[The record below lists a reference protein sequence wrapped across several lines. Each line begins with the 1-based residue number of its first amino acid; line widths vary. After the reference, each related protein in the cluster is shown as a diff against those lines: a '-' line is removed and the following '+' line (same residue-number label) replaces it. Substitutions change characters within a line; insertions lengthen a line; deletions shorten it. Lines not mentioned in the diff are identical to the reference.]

1 MILRLT
7 AKLGSKIGARPEQCL
22 SLSMNPFLDWV
33 GHLFTA
39 ERTQYIILS
48 NTVSLYSIIMYGR
61 GITDDNEFIGQ
72 SMSNMRE
79 LMASD
84 GLEFIFHRLIAPSAG
99 RIRYS
104 KVRDRKVLGSIA
116 ELVREA
122 RFYIVERDASPFDA
136 ASQVNQIP
144 LSYLRYKH
152 PKEVFAQ
159 LRPPISF
166 GR

>member
-99 RIRYS
+99 TIRYS
-104 KVRDRKVLGSIA
+104 KVRDRHVLGSIA

-122 RFYIVERDASPFDA
+122 RFYIIERQVSPFDA
-136 ASQVNQIP
+136 ASQVNQTP

>member
-7 AKLGSKIGARPEQCL
+7 AKLGGKIGSSPEQCL

-48 NTVSLYSIIMYGR
+48 NTVSLYSVIMYGR

-99 RIRYS
+99 TIRYS
-104 KVRDRKVLGSIA
+104 KVTDRHVLGSIA

-122 RFYIVERDASPFDA
+122 RFYIIERQVSPFDA
-136 ASQVNQIP
+136 ASQVNQTP

>member
-7 AKLGSKIGARPEQCL
+7 AKLGSKIGASPEQCL

-48 NTVSLYSIIMYGR
+48 NTVSLYSMIMYGR
-61 GITDDNEFIGQ
+61 GITDDNEFISQ
-72 SMSNMRE
+72 SLSNMRE

-99 RIRYS
+99 TIRYS
-104 KVRDRKVLGSIA
+104 KVRDRQVLGSIA

-122 RFYIVERDASPFDA
+122 RFYIIERQVSPFDA

-166 GR
+166 G

>member
-7 AKLGSKIGARPEQCL
+7 AKLSSKIGARPEQCL

-61 GITDDNEFIGQ
+61 GITNDNELIGQ

-99 RIRYS
+99 TIRYS
-104 KVRDRKVLGSIA
+104 KVRDRQVLGSIA

-122 RFYIVERDASPFDA
+122 RFYIIERQVSPFDA
-136 ASQVNQIP
+136 ASQVNQTL

-159 LRPPISF
+159 LRPPTSF
-166 GR
+166 GG

>member
-1 MILRLT
+1 
-7 AKLGSKIGARPEQCL
+7 
-22 SLSMNPFLDWV
+22 
-33 GHLFTA
+33 
-39 ERTQYIILS
+39 
-48 NTVSLYSIIMYGR
+48 MYGR

-79 LMASD
+79 LMASYD

-122 RFYIVERDASPFDA
+122 RFYIVERQASPFDA
-136 ASQVNQIP
+136 ASQVNQTL
-144 LSYLRYKH
+144 LSYLRYRH

-159 LRPPISF
+159 LRPPIYF

>member
-7 AKLGSKIGARPEQCL
+7 AKLGSKIGASPEQCL

-61 GITDDNEFIGQ
+61 GITDDNEFISQ
-72 SMSNMRE
+72 SLSNMRE

-99 RIRYS
+99 TIRYS

-122 RFYIVERDASPFDA
+122 RFYIIERQTSPFDA

-166 GR
+166 G